1 MDLKDKVILITGSTT
16 GIGAA
21 IAHKCISEGA
31 KVIIH
36 GRDKERAKQMC
47 AKLGENAQYC
57 LADLTKLSA
66 LDKLVHS
73 ALKHFGRLDSLVNNA
88 GIYPRSSI
96 EALTP
101 QLYEKVMNV
110 NFRAPL
116 FLTQAA
122 VKIFRQQKK
131 GGTVVNIGSINAYC
145 GEANMAVYAPS
156 KGALMTMTRNL
167 ANELAAEKIRINLLN
182 VGWTLTETEDALKQS
197 QGFSKNWEKH
207 LPKTYAPTGKLLRP
221 EQIAKHVVF
230 WASEKSAPAT
240 GQVYDVEQYPV
251 IGRNLIYQIP
261 LDIFPKSKKRK

>member
-1 MDLKDKVILITGSTT
+1 MDLKNKVMLITGSTT

-21 IAHKCISEGA
+21 IAKECISQGA
-31 KVIIH
+31 KIIIH
-36 GRDKERAKQMC
+36 GRDRERAKQIC
-47 AKLGENAQYC
+47 AELGENAQYC
-57 LADLTKLSA
+57 LADLTRLSSS
-66 LDKLVHS
+66 DKLINS

-96 EALTP
+96 EELTP
-101 QLYEKVMNV
+101 KLYQKVMDV

-122 VKIFRQQKK
+122 VKVFREQKS

-167 ANELAAEKIRINLLN
+167 ANELAVEKIRINLLN
-182 VGWTLTETEDALKQS
+182 VGWTFTETEDALKQS
-197 QGFSKNWEKH
+197 QGFSKNWERY

-221 EQIAKHVVF
+221 QQIAKHVVF

-240 GQVYDVEQYPV
+240 GQVYDLEQYPV

-261 LDIFPKSKKRK
+261 LDIFPKKKKRK